1 MPGPGLTTFAK
12 FYILLFSIF
21 QKKLIHYIYLYMN
34 KLDFIKLSNKIHFPN
49 TGRST
54 FSHFAL
60 LVFAGFMFLTSCKTL
75 QVEKPRESYLPSSLE
90 PALSEFPLQIEIDVK
105 KLLTFEESSIDLMLP
120 STLIRFESDCYI
132 VNGNFPKRV
141 LSIITNQGNFDA
153 FPYTYIKGDKKWKK

>member
-1 MPGPGLTTFAK
+1 MERLKQQIEF
-12 FYILLFSIF
+12 ILEVDKIKNIF
-21 QKKLIHYIYLYMN
+21 RQTPISDNSRRENDSEHSWHLAMM
-34 KLDFIKLSNKIHFPN
+34 
-49 TGRST
+49 
-54 FSHFAL
+54 A
-60 LVFAGFMFLTSCKTL
+60 FL
-75 QVEKPRESYLPSSLE
+75 
-90 PALSEFPLQIEIDVK
+90 LSEYSNEEIDVK